1 MSTARIQAYLDETG
15 SGLRVLELEENIST
29 SQLAAD
35 ALGVQVGQIAKSLVY
50 KNKDSFFMVVAAGD
64 VRLDSKLLKKLVGG
78 KVRMATPEETL
89 EVSGYSVGG
98 VCPFL
103 LATSIPIYIDESLGR
118 FPVVY
123 SAAGTSNSALP
134 ISYQELLEK
143 TGGLSCAVSMAGE

>member
-1 MSTARIQAYLDETG
+1 M
-15 SGLRVLELEENIST
+15 
-29 SQLAAD
+29 
-35 ALGVQVGQIAKSLVY
+35 GQIAKSLVY

-103 LATSIPIYIDESLGR
+103 LATSIPIYVDESLGR